1 MRVGRL
7 ICFVSVLAIFV
18 SCAAKQSDADTT
30 GKTVI
35 TVSDFKEVQVDT
47 PFEMFAGEPKF
58 VHLSSKEGYSF
69 SKAFKVEYI
78 NNKIYI
84 LDQNHY
90 RLVVFEDSGAP
101 VFKLDYKGRGPNEY
115 LQITDFAVAP
125 DGTLWIAD
133 AQKDR
138 MFKYS
143 AQGVMQESEPFYSEI
158 VRMCGLDDGR
168 LLVGIANYD
177 YSQYAG
183 TALALADST
192 ARIQTPI
199 LPYPKRND
207 PNYWFTSVISRGENG
222 VFYNWPV
229 DDNLYEI
236 SYDGELLNTYYFD
249 FGAKT
254 VPMKWRNDLEPH
266 EAKLPEYRF
275 LSRSYKV
282 TPEYVI
288 CAVTDSENWFSVIMD
303 REKKTAAYFDD
314 KTSGYTLLGQYPYG
328 SIWRIDPTCDAS
340 KLPAE
345 VQGWLEDEDD
355 VLALIPIE

>member
-1 MRVGRL
+1 MSFKGSL
-7 ICFVSVLAIFV
+7 FFVFAMIALA
-18 SCAAKQSDADTT
+18 SCANQSGSDMV

-35 TVSDFKEVQVDT
+35 TMSDFKKVHVET

-58 VHLSSKEGYSF
+58 VRVPSKEGYSF

-78 NNKIYI
+78 NDKIYI

-125 DGTLWIAD
+125 DGSLWVAD

-143 AQGVMQESEPFYSEI
+143 AQGVMQESEPFHSEV
-158 VRMCGLDDGR
+158 VRMCALNDNQ
-168 LLVGIANYD
+168 LLIGIASYD
-177 YSQYAG
+177 ITEYAG

-192 ARIQTPI
+192 AKIQKPV
-199 LPYPKRND
+199 LPYPERTD
-207 PNYWFTSVISRGENG
+207 PNYWFSSVISRGENG

-254 VPMKWRNDLEPH
+254 VPMKWRKDLEPH
-266 EAKLPEYRF
+266 ESQLPEYRF
-275 LSRSYKV
+275 LTRSFKV

-288 CAVTDSENWFSVIMD
+288 CAICNSVDWASVIMD
-303 REKKTAAYFDD
+303 REKKTIAYFDD
-314 KTSGYTLLGQYPYG
+314 KTSGYTLIGQYPYG
-328 SIWRIDPTCDAS
+328 SIWRIDPTCDGTS
-340 KLPAE
+340 LPEE
-345 VQGWLEDEDD
+345 VQGWLEDGDD